1 MHDRNIR
8 QNCKSIFIKTKLKLF
23 YITFTIYIY
32 LSFIL
37 FVYRLIL
44 SIPRVVAV
52 AVVVEVKNMKRQ
64 TDIGFKS
71 GNDSGSVR

>member
-1 MHDRNIR
+1 M
-8 QNCKSIFIKTKLKLF
+8 
-23 YITFTIYIY
+23 
-32 LSFIL
+32 
-37 FVYRLIL
+37 YRLIL

-64 TDIGFKS
+64 TDVGFKS